1 MDQIYEPNEEFP
13 LNSLILTTPI
23 VVSSGNFFIKYLLND
38 NPLYLQPPICSTKQ
52 GIIKGGKKMYCDLL
66 FTNENDDFIRWIEN
80 LENYS
85 QNYIYKNRE
94 SWFESDLEVHDI
106 ENSFISALKVYK
118 SGKFYILRT
127 IIPTHLGKST
137 LKLFD
142 EKEINVDI
150 DEIKDSTNVIT
161 ILEFQGIRCSSRNF
175 QIDIEIK
182 QMMIIKPVKLFEK
195 CIIKPKHQQVQDVID
210 DEIED
215 EIEEEEEIEKEEIKT
230 SDKLIIYNDPSAI
243 YEIDF
248 DLANISN
255 EETIKI
261 TERNDVYYKIY
272 QEAINKAKQ
281 ARTLAIS
288 TYLEAK
294 NIKKLYMLDDIDDI
308 DEMDIPDNET

>member
-1 MDQIYEPNEEFP
+1 MEQIYEPNEEFP
-13 LNSLILTTPI
+13 LNNVILTTPI

-66 FTNENDDFIRWIEN
+66 FTNENGDFIRWIEN

-85 QNYIYKNRE
+85 QNYIYKNRQK
-94 SWFESDLEVHDI
+94 WFESDLEVHDI

-195 CIIKPKHQQVQDVID
+195 CIIKPKHSQVQDEIEIED
-210 DEIED
+210 EDEDEIED
-215 EIEEEEEIEKEEIKT
+215 EIKT
-230 SDKLIIYNDPSAI
+230 EDKISNKLVIYNDPSAI
-243 YEIDF
+243 SEIDF

-288 TYLEAK
+288 SYLEAK
-294 NIKKLYMLDDIDDI
+294 NIKKLYMLDDIDGDL
-308 DEMDIPDNET
+308 DEKDIPDY

>member
-13 LNSLILTTPI
+13 LKNLILTTPI
-23 VVSSGNFFIKYLLND
+23 VVSSGNFFIKYQLND
-38 NPLYLQPPICSTKQ
+38 NPLYLQPPICSIKQ

-66 FTNENDDFIRWIEN
+66 FTNENGDFIRWIEN

-94 SWFESDLEVHDI
+94 SWFNSDLELHDI
-106 ENSFISALKVYK
+106 ENSFISALKVYR

-195 CIIKPKHQQVQDVID
+195 CIIKPKHQHVQDEVE

-215 EIEEEEEIEKEEIKT
+215 EVEDEVE
-230 SDKLIIYNDPSAI
+230 DKVEDKVEGKLVIYNDPSDI
-243 YEIDF
+243 SEIDI
-248 DLANISN
+248 DLDNISN
-255 EETIKI
+255 KETIKI

-272 QEAINKAKQ
+272 QEAVNKAKQ

-288 TYLEAK
+288 SYLEAK
-294 NIKKLYMLDDIDDI
+294 SIKKLYMLDDIEDNLDDL
-308 DEMDIPDNET
+308 DIPDNET